1 MEDEKNTGGRI
12 ANYTADQIYQI
23 VSDLRAKDRKL
34 NVTPTMVSNAL
45 RAQGIGSS
53 NMASLKAKILEAV
66 ARYDNQEIDRLVLT
80 VGDEE
85 RASVKEMLASVER
98 KLLTSIARQ
107 NEKAQASVLDRIQ
120 DLDAALS
127 RMTVANGELENALI
141 AEQALAEDLR
151 ARLNSSIDLE
161 RQLREKLTEATISI
175 ARLEAK
181 LEVHESALMRDL
193 LLRSEDQT
201 ETLIVSAP
209 SHTSELP
216 DAAA

>member
-53 NMASLKAKILEAV
+53 NMASLKAKVLEAV
-66 ARYDNQEIDRLVLT
+66 ARYDNQETDRLLLT
-80 VGDEE
+80 VGDDE

-107 NEKAQASVLDRIQ
+107 NEKAQASVLGRIH

-127 RMTVANGELENALI
+127 RVTVANGELENALI

-151 ARLNSSIDLE
+151 GRLNSSIDLE

-193 LLRSEDQT
+193 RFRSDDQT
-201 ETLIVSAP
+201 ETFIVSAP
-209 SHTSELP
+209 SHTSESP
-216 DAAA
+216 DAAT